1 MASVKKRILKDG
13 TISYKV
19 SVFIGR
25 DSNGKQVLKSET
37 FIPSA
42 KYGTLKHD
50 KELNE
55 FTVNFERRCKDGEL
69 FDGNKITY
77 SDYFDTWK
85 NEYALKNISIPVIEG
100 YEGLINRYVINEIGM
115 MKLSNIKTIH
125 CQKIINNVENRLN
138 PKTIKKL
145 FTAMN
150 SVFHFAYNM
159 GLIKE
164 NPCNRCTLPRIKT
177 ENKLH
182 YFTLDQSKR
191 FIQCLSESF
200 PIEYGERKR
209 TDSSG
214 NEYSVKPY
222 TTEYVLPYQLQLYFT
237 VASYS
242 GARRGELLALT
253 WNDIDF
259 NKSTININKAA
270 ARSKQDKVFIK
281 PPKSESGN
289 RIITLPTICMSMF
302 KEWKQQEVMLC
313 KSSNNWLGESLD
325 NFDNQFIFIQENG
338 KIMYP
343 SSVGNAFKKIID
355 MYNRKIDNEASMID
369 DVELKQEKLSMKL
382 PKITLHDLRHT
393 SATLLISQG
402 LDIATV
408 SKRLGHSKIST
419 TLDVYTHALETQDQE
434 ASNTLEKM
442 YSNENKNI
450 FKVQTVNISKE
461 DEQLLNAFKS
471 LNKDTQEALLKVM
484 QEDNKQEVYSMLS
497 QLKQDNAIKN

>member
-1 MASVKKRILKDG
+1 MASVKKRVLKDG
-13 TISYKV
+13 TVSYKV

-25 DSNGKQVLKSET
+25 DSKGKQILKSET

-55 FTVNFERRCKDGEL
+55 FAVNFERRCKDGEL

-77 SDYFDTWK
+77 LEYFETWK
-85 NEYALKNISIPVIEG
+85 NEYAIKNISIPVIEG
-100 YEGLINRYVINEIGM
+100 YEGLINRYVIDEIGM

-125 CQKIINNVENRLN
+125 CQKIINNAENKLN

-164 NPCNRCTLPRIKT
+164 NPCDRCTLPRIK
-177 ENKLH
+177 NDKKLH

-191 FIQCLSESF
+191 FIQCLSGSF
-200 PIEYGERKR
+200 PVEFGERKR
-209 TDSSG
+209 VNSKG
-214 NEYSVKPY
+214 EEYSVKAY
-222 TTEYVLPYQLQLYFT
+222 TSEYVLPYQLQLYFT

-242 GARRGELLALT
+242 GARRGEMLALT

-259 NKSTININKAA
+259 DKSTISINKAVS
-270 ARSKQDKVFIK
+270 RSKQDKVFIK

-289 RIITLPTICMSMF
+289 RIITLPSICMNMF
-302 KEWKQQEVMLC
+302 KEWKQQEMMLC
-313 KSSNNWLGESLD
+313 KSSDNWKGETLE
-325 NFDNQFIFIQENG
+325 NFDNQYIFIQEDG
-338 KIMYP
+338 RIMYP
-343 SSVGNAFKKIID
+343 SSVGNAFKRIID
-355 MYNRKIDNEASMID
+355 MYNHKIDIEASEIDNEK
-369 DVELKQEKLSMKL
+369 LKQEKLSMRL

-419 TLDVYTHALETQDQE
+419 TLDVYTHALESQDQE
-434 ASNTLEKM
+434 ASNTLERM
-442 YSNENKNI
+442 YSDENINI
-450 FKVQTVNISKE
+450 IKVETVDISKE
-461 DEQLLNAFKS
+461 DKRLLNAIKL
-471 LNKDTQEALLKVM
+471 LNKGTQEAILKAM
-484 QEDNKQEVYSMLS
+484 QEDDEQEIYSLLS
-497 QLKQDNAIKN
+497 TLKQDIAIKN